1 MCQNVI
7 LNVNYVKKPSVK
19 KLNSRTMRLDEKEV
33 DMRELR
39 VSEVTFKVIK
49 LLKKTFDES
58 SDDFGNSSHMTS
70 KSTLLI

>member
-1 MCQNVI
+1 
-7 LNVNYVKKPSVK
+7 
-19 KLNSRTMRLDEKEV
+19 MRLDEKEV

-49 LLKKTFDES
+49 LLKKTFDKS

-70 KSTLLI
+70 KSTSLI